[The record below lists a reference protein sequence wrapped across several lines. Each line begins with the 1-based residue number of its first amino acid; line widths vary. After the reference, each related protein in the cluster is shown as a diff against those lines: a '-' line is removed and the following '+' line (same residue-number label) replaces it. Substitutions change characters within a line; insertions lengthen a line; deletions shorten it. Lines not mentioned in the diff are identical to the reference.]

1 MSRTAP
7 GNGLPLLGFAPHLRV
22 ESTPGEPVFLMTED
36 RVTTLGGEQIAL
48 LAPLLDGSRDLPG
61 IVADA
66 APRLSAERTER
77 LVTRLLD
84 AGLLCAYPPDGGDGP
99 ERAYWALTGL
109 AVRPGHGRDA
119 ALAPVDLTAD
129 PGTPLA
135 QAVSAAGLRTAVEG
149 EAADLTLALCHD
161 YLDPRLGDLDAK
173 HRAAGRSWLPVR
185 ANGTHL
191 WIGPFFSP
199 GDGPCWNCLADRL
212 RLRRRGEAYVQHRL
226 GRGGPAAHRRSYLP
240 AGRAAALHLALLEA
254 GKWLAG
260 HRDPAQNSL
269 WRLDTRTLESSRHPV
284 RRRPQC
290 SRCGDP
296 LLVHAR
302 VSAPVT
308 LSPRPVRDTGGGQRT
323 FGPDRLLERYGHLV
337 DPVTGLVGEIRR
349 DPRGPE
355 FLNCF
360 HAGAQPP
367 WDPALPP
374 PPLHTPL
381 RSPGS
386 GKGVTELHARAS
398 ALAEALERYSGYFQ
412 GDEPRRR
419 GSYRAFGPLAVHPDA
434 VQLFDRRQ
442 FDDRETWNRA
452 HGPFHQVPE
461 PFDEDAPLDWTPVWS
476 LTERRQRLAPTSLL
490 YFNAPDA
497 DTGFC
502 RATSNGAAAG
512 TSLEDAVVHGC
523 LELVE
528 RDAIALW
535 WYNRTRQPGL
545 PLDPQDPWIV
555 QLLAVL
561 RDMGRTVWALD
572 LTSDLGIPVV
582 AAVSARGNTNRS
594 ATNRSAADGST
605 GDGSARDGST
615 GDADGFAED
624 IVLGFGAHFDPRIAL
639 RRALT
644 ELNQM
649 LPPLAEAP
657 IGKASAYT
665 GADPEAR
672 HWFRHATLADQPY
685 LLPAA
690 RRPAPPPASLRPP
703 ADASAQVEA
712 LVALLRPRGL
722 DVLVLDQTRPDVEL
736 PVAKVLI
743 PGLRPHWAGFGPGR
757 LFDVPVALGRLPRP
771 TKYADLN
778 PLPLPL

>member
-1 MSRTAP
+1 MSRP
-7 GNGLPLLGFAPHLRV
+7 VPDHGLPRLGFAPHLRV
-22 ESTPGEPVFLMTED
+22 ESVPGEPVFLMTED
-36 RVTTLGGEQIAL
+36 RVTTLAGGQVAL
-48 LAPLLDGSRDLPG
+48 LAPLLDGSRDLPR

-66 APRLSAERTER
+66 APALSADSTER

-84 AGLLCAYPPDGGDGP
+84 AGLLHAYPPDESDGP

-109 AVRPGHGRDA
+109 QARPGAGRDA
-119 ALAPVDLTAD
+119 LLAAVDLTEGA
-129 PGTPLA
+129 GGGLHE
-135 QAVSAAGLRTAVEG
+135 AVLAAGLRTAAAG
-149 EAADLTLALCHD
+149 EPADLTLALCHD
-161 YLDPRLGDLDAK
+161 YLDPRLGAVDAE
-173 HRAAGRSWLPVR
+173 HRAAGRTWLPVR
-185 ANGTHL
+185 ASGTHL

-199 GDGPCWNCLADRL
+199 GEGPCWSCLADRL

-226 GRGGPAAHRRSYLP
+226 GQSGPAAHRPSYLP
-240 AGRAAALHLALLEA
+240 AGRTAALHLALLEA

-260 HRDPAQNSL
+260 HRSTEQGSL

-296 LLVHAR
+296 LLVRDR
-302 VSAPVT
+302 VSAPVV
-308 LSPRPVRDTGGGQRT
+308 LSPRPVRDTTGGGHRT
-323 FGPDRLLERYGHLV
+323 FGPDRMLERYGHLV

-367 WDPALPP
+367 WAPERPP

-386 GKGVTELHARAS
+386 GKGVTELHARVS
-398 ALAEALERYSGYFQ
+398 ALAEALERYSGYYQ
-412 GDEPRRR
+412 GDEPRRH
-419 GSYRAFGPLAVHPDA
+419 GSYRELAPLAVHPDG

-442 FDDRETWNRA
+442 FEDRVAWNRA
-452 HGPFHQVPE
+452 HGPFHQVTE

-476 LTERRQRLAPTSLL
+476 LTERRRRLAPTSLL
-490 YFNAPDA
+490 YYNAPDA
-497 DTGFC
+497 GTGFC

-512 TSLEDAVVHGC
+512 TSLEDAIVHGC

-528 RDAIALW
+528 RDAVALW
-535 WYNRTRQPGL
+535 WYNRTRQPGVTL
-545 PLDPQDPWIV
+545 EPRDPWIARMR
-555 QLLAVL
+555 AVL
-561 RDMGRTVWALD
+561 RDLGRTVWALD

-582 AAVSARGNTNRS
+582 AAVSAR
-594 ATNRSAADGST
+594 T
-605 GDGSARDGST
+605 GKK
-615 GDADGFAED
+615 AED

-649 LPPLAEAP
+649 LPPLTGVPAD
-657 IGKASAYT
+657 GSSAYT
-665 GADPEAR
+665 GTDPEAVA
-672 HWFRHATLADQPY
+672 WFRHATTANQPY

-690 RRPAPPPASLRPP
+690 RRSTRPPAAPRPP
-703 ADASAQVEA
+703 ADAAAQVHA
-712 LVALLRPRGL
+712 LVALLRRHGL

-757 LFDVPVALGRLPRP
+757 LFDVPVALGRLTRP
-771 TKYADLN
+771 TDYADLN
-778 PLPLPL
+778 PLPLHL

>member
-7 GNGLPLLGFAPHLRV
+7 GNRLPRLGFAPHLRV
-22 ESTPGEPVFLMTED
+22 ESRPGEPVFLMTED

-66 APRLSAERTER
+66 APRLPAGLAER
-77 LVTRLLD
+77 LVSRLLD
-84 AGLLCAYPPDGGDGP
+84 AGLLCAYPQDGADGP
-99 ERAYWALTGL
+99 ERAYRSLTGL
-109 AVRPGHGRDA
+109 RACSADA
-119 ALAPVDLTAD
+119 PEPVLAAVDLTGDARS
-129 PGTPLA
+129 PLPE
-135 QAVSAAGLRTAVEG
+135 AVSAAGLRAAAPG
-149 EAADLTLALCHD
+149 EQAPLTLALCHD
-161 YLDPRLGDLDAK
+161 YLDPRLSALDAE
-173 HRAAGRSWLPVR
+173 HRASGRAWLPVR

-191 WIGPFFSP
+191 WIGPFFSA

-212 RLRRRGEAYVQHRL
+212 RLRRRGEAYVQHLL
-226 GRGGPAAHRRSYLP
+226 GHSGPAVHRRAYLP
-240 AGRAAALHLALLEA
+240 AGRAAALQLALLEA
-254 GKWLAG
+254 GKWLSG
-260 HRDPAQNSL
+260 HRDAVQDSL

-296 LLVHAR
+296 LLVHDR

-308 LSPRPVRDTGGGQRT
+308 LSPRPVRDESGGGHRA
-323 FGPDRLLERYGHLV
+323 FGPQEMLDRYGHLV
-337 DPVTGLVGEIRR
+337 DPVTGVVGEIRR

-360 HAGAQPP
+360 HAVAWPS

-374 PPLHTPL
+374 PSLQSPL

-386 GKGVTELHARAS
+386 GKGVTELHARVS
-398 ALAEALERYSGYFQ
+398 ALAEALERCSGYFQ

-419 GSYRAFGPLAVHPDA
+419 GSYRELAGLAVHPDS

-442 FDDRETWNRA
+442 FEDRRAWNRA
-452 HGPFHQVPE
+452 HGPFHQVTE
-461 PFDEDAPLDWTPVWS
+461 PFDEDAPIDWTPVWS

-490 YFNAPDA
+490 YYNAPDA

-535 WYNRTRQPGL
+535 WYNRTRQPGVA
-545 PLDPQDPWIV
+545 LDARDPWITR
-555 QLLAVL
+555 LRAVL
-561 RDMGRTVWALD
+561 RDLGRTVWALD
-572 LTSDLGIPVV
+572 LTSDLGIPVI
-582 AAVSARGNTNRS
+582 AAVSVRT
-594 ATNRSAADGST
+594 DGT
-605 GDGSARDGST
+605 
-615 GDADGFAED
+615 AED

-644 ELNQM
+644 ELGQM
-649 LPPLAEAP
+649 LPPLTRETAGDAT
-657 IGKASAYT
+657 AYT
-665 GADPEAR
+665 GTDPEAL
-672 HWFRHATLADQPY
+672 HWFQHATTANQPY

-690 RRPAPPPASLRPP
+690 RRSARPPASLRPP
-703 ADASAQVEA
+703 RDAAAQAGA
-712 LVALLRPRGL
+712 LVALLRRHGL
-722 DVLVLDQTRPDVEL
+722 EVLVLDQTRPDVEL
-736 PVAKVLI
+736 PVAKVLV

-757 LFDVPVALGRLPRP
+757 LFDVPVALGQLTRP
-771 TKYADLN
+771 TDFADLN
-778 PLPLPL
+778 PLPLHL

>member
-1 MSRTAP
+1 MNRPAP
-7 GNGLPLLGFAPHLRV
+7 DDGLPGLGFAPHLRV
-22 ESTPGEPVFLMTED
+22 ESAPGEPVFLMTED
-36 RVTTLGGEQIAL
+36 RVTTLGGEQVAL
-48 LAPLLDGSRDLPG
+48 LAPLLDGSRDLSR

-66 APRLSAERTER
+66 APLLSAERTER
-77 LVTRLLD
+77 LVARLLD
-84 AGLLCAYPPDGGDGP
+84 AGLLAAYPPDGHAGP

-109 AVRPGHGRDA
+109 AARPDGERGA
-119 ALAPVDLTAD
+119 LLAPVDLTEDTA
-129 PGTPLA
+129 GTLRE
-135 QAVSAAGLRTAVEG
+135 AVSAAGLRPAATG
-149 EAADLTLALCHD
+149 GPADLTLALCHD
-161 YLDPRLGDLDAK
+161 YLDPRLSALDAE

-185 ANGTHL
+185 ASGTHL
-191 WIGPFFSP
+191 WVGPFFSP
-199 GDGPCWNCLADRL
+199 GDGPCWSCLADRL

-226 GRGGPAAHRRSYLP
+226 GRGGPAEHRPSYLP
-240 AGRAAALHLALLEA
+240 TGRAAALHLALLEA
-254 GKWLAG
+254 AKWLAG
-260 HRDPAQNSL
+260 HRDPQQATL

-290 SRCGDP
+290 ARCGDP
-296 LLVHAR
+296 LLVRDR
-302 VSAPVT
+302 VSAPVV
-308 LSPRPVRDTGGGQRT
+308 LSPQPVRDTGGGGHRT
-323 FGPDRLLERYGHLV
+323 VGPDEVLARYGHLV

-367 WDPALPP
+367 WDPAKPP

-386 GKGVTELHARAS
+386 GKGVTETHARVS
-398 ALAEALERYSGYFQ
+398 ALAEALERFSGYHQ
-412 GDEPRRR
+412 GDEPRLR
-419 GSYRAFGPLAVHPDA
+419 GSYRELAPRAVHPDT

-442 FDDRETWNRA
+442 FEDREAWNRT
-452 HGPFHQVPE
+452 HGPFHQVTE

-490 YFNAPDA
+490 YYNAPDA
-497 DTGFC
+497 DTGYC

-528 RDAIALW
+528 RDAVALW
-535 WYNRTRQPGL
+535 WYNRTRQPGVV
-545 PLDPQDPWIV
+545 LDRRDPWI
-555 QLLAVL
+555 ARTRTSL
-561 RDMGRTVWALD
+561 RDMGRSVWALD

-582 AAVSARGNTNRS
+582 AAVSARIGKPT
-594 ATNRSAADGST
+594 
-605 GDGSARDGST
+605 
-615 GDADGFAED
+615 ED
-624 IVLGFGAHFDPRIAL
+624 IVLGFGAHFDARVAL

-649 LPPLAEAP
+649 LPPLTGDPAAP
-657 IGKASAYT
+657 ATTSAAGSAAKSAAGSTAGSVCEGTAYT
-665 GADPEAR
+665 GDDREALE
-672 HWFRHATLADQPY
+672 WFRHATTANQPY

-690 RRPAPPPASLRPP
+690 RRSARPPAALRPP
-703 ADASAQVEA
+703 ADAAAQAGA
-712 LVALLRPRGL
+712 LVELLRRHGL

-757 LFDVPVALGRLPRP
+757 LFDVPVALGRLSRP
-771 TKYADLN
+771 TDFDDLN
-778 PLPLPL
+778 PLPLHL

>member
-1 MSRTAP
+1 MNRTVP
-7 GNGLPLLGFAPHLRV
+7 GDGLPRLGFAPHLRV
-22 ESTPGEPVFLMTED
+22 ESRPGEPVFLMTED
-36 RVTTLGGEQIAL
+36 RVTTLGGEQVAL

-66 APRLSAERTER
+66 SPRLPAELAER

-84 AGLLCAYPPDGGDGP
+84 AGLLCAYPRDGADGA
-99 ERAYWALTGL
+99 ERAYWSLTGL
-109 AVRPGHGRDA
+109 DVRPADGRDGVLA
-119 ALAPVDLTAD
+119 AVDLTGDGDA
-129 PGTPLA
+129 PLHE
-135 QAVSAAGLRTAVEG
+135 AVSAAGLRVAAPG
-149 EAADLTLALCHD
+149 EPAALTLALCHD
-161 YLDPRLGDLDAK
+161 YLDPRLSALDAE
-173 HRAAGRSWLPVR
+173 HRTAGRSWLPVR

-199 GDGPCWNCLADRL
+199 GDGPCWSCLADRL
-212 RLRRRGEAYVQHRL
+212 RLRRRGEAYVQHLL
-226 GRGGPAAHRRSYLP
+226 GHSGPAAHRRAYLP
-240 AGRAAALHLALLEA
+240 SGRGAALQLALLEA

-260 HRDPAQNSL
+260 HRDTAQDSL

-290 SRCGDP
+290 SGCGDP
-296 LLVHAR
+296 LLVRDR
-302 VSAPVT
+302 VSAPVL
-308 LSPRPVRDTGGGQRT
+308 LSPQPVRDTSGGGHRT
-323 FGPDRLLERYGHLV
+323 RGPRETLERYDHLV

-360 HAGAQPP
+360 HALALPP

-374 PPLHTPL
+374 PALHSPL

-386 GKGVTELHARAS
+386 GKGVTELHARVS
-398 ALAEALERYSGYFQ
+398 ALAEALERCSGYFQ

-419 GSYRAFGPLAVHPDA
+419 ASYRRLGPLAVHPDS
-434 VQLFDRRQ
+434 VQLFHRRQ
-442 FDDRETWNRA
+442 FEDREAWNRA

-476 LTERRQRLAPTSLL
+476 LTEGRQRLAPTSLL
-490 YFNAPDA
+490 YYNAPDA
-497 DTGFC
+497 DAGFC

-512 TSLEDAVVHGC
+512 TSLEDAIVHGC

-535 WYNRTRQPGL
+535 WYNRTRQPGVA
-545 PLDPQDPWIV
+545 LDAGDPWITR
-555 QLLAVL
+555 LRTVL

-582 AAVSARGNTNRS
+582 AAVSAR
-594 ATNRSAADGST
+594 T
-605 GDGSARDGST
+605 GGP
-615 GDADGFAED
+615 AED
-624 IVLGFGAHFDPRIAL
+624 LALGFGAHFDPRVAL

-644 ELNQM
+644 ELTQM
-649 LPPLAEAP
+649 LPPLAGEP
-657 IGKASAYT
+657 VGGASAFT
-665 GADPEAR
+665 GTDPEALR
-672 HWFRHATLADQPY
+672 WFGHATTANQPY

-690 RRPAPPPASLRPP
+690 RRSTRPRASLRPP
-703 ADASAQVEA
+703 ADAAAQVES
-712 LVALLRPRGL
+712 LVALLRRHRL
-722 DVLVLDQTRPDVEL
+722 DVMVLDQTRPDVEL

-743 PGLRPHWAGFGPGR
+743 PGLRPHWAGWGPGR
-757 LFDVPVALGRLPRP
+757 LFDVPVALGRLTRP
-771 TKYADLN
+771 KDFAQLN
-778 PLPLPL
+778 PLPLHL

>member
-1 MSRTAP
+1 MNRPVP
-7 GNGLPLLGFAPHLRV
+7 GGELPRLGFAPHLRV
-22 ESTPGEPVFLMTED
+22 ESVPGELVFLMTED
-36 RVTTLGGEQIAL
+36 RVTTLGGAQAAL
-48 LAPLLDGSRDLPG
+48 LAPLLDGSRDLPR

-66 APRLSAERTER
+66 APRLSAGSTER

-84 AGLLCAYPPDGGDGP
+84 AGLVHSYPPDASDGSDGP
-99 ERAYWALTGL
+99 ERAYWSLSGL
-109 AVRPGHGRDA
+109 EVRPGGARDA
-119 ALAPVDLTAD
+119 LVAPVDLTEE
-129 PGTPLA
+129 PGGALHG
-135 QAVSAAGLRTAVEG
+135 AVSAAGLRTAAAG
-149 EAADLTLALCHD
+149 EPADLTLVLCHD
-161 YLDPRLGDLDAK
+161 YLDPRLSTLDEE
-173 HRAAGRSWLPVR
+173 HRAAGRTWLPVR
-185 ANGTHL
+185 ASGTHL
-191 WIGPFFSP
+191 WIGPFFSA
-199 GDGPCWNCLADRL
+199 GDGPCWRCLSDRL
-212 RLRRRGEAYVQHRL
+212 RLRRRAEAYVQHRL
-226 GRGGPAAHRRSYLP
+226 GHHGPAEHRPSYLP

-260 HRDPAQNSL
+260 HRDAGQGSL

-296 LLVHAR
+296 MLVPDR
-302 VSAPVT
+302 VSAPVV
-308 LSPRPVRDTGGGQRT
+308 LSPQPVRDTTGGGHRT
-323 FGPDRLLERYGHLV
+323 FGPDWMLERYGHLV

-367 WDPALPP
+367 WDPRRPP

-412 GDEPRRR
+412 GDEPRRH
-419 GSYRAFGPLAVHPDA
+419 GSYRELAPLAVHPDT

-442 FDDRETWNRA
+442 FEDREAWNRA

-476 LTERRQRLAPTSLL
+476 LTDRRQRLVPTSLL
-490 YFNAPDA
+490 YYNAPDA
-497 DTGFC
+497 GAGLC
-502 RATSNGAAAG
+502 RASSNGAAAG

-528 RDAIALW
+528 RDAVALW
-535 WYNRTRQPGL
+535 WYNRTRQPGVT
-545 PLDPQDPWIV
+545 LDLRDPWT
-555 QLLAVL
+555 ARMRDVL
-561 RDMGRTVWALD
+561 RDLGRTVWALD

-582 AAVSARGNTNRS
+582 AAVSAR
-594 ATNRSAADGST
+594 T
-605 GDGSARDGST
+605 GRT
-615 GDADGFAED
+615 AED
-624 IVLGFGAHFDPRIAL
+624 IVLGFGAHFDPRVAL

-649 LPPLAEAP
+649 LPPLTEPPAD
-657 IGKASAYT
+657 GSSAYT
-665 GADPEAR
+665 GTDPEALA
-672 HWFRHATLADQPY
+672 WFRHATTAGQPY

-690 RRPAPPPASLRPP
+690 RRSARQPAAPRPP
-703 ADASAQVEA
+703 ADAAAQVHA
-712 LVALLRPRGL
+712 LVVLLRRRGL
-722 DVLVLDQTRPDVEL
+722 EVLVVDQTRPDVEL
-736 PVAKVLI
+736 PVAKVLV
-743 PGLRPHWAGFGPGR
+743 PGLRPHWAAFGPGR
-757 LFDVPVALGRLPRP
+757 LFDIPVALGRLTRP
-771 TKYADLN
+771 TDYAQLN
-778 PLPLPL
+778 PLPLYL

>member
-1 MSRTAP
+1 MSRPVP
-7 GNGLPLLGFAPHLRV
+7 GDGLPRLGFAPHLRV
-22 ESTPGEPVFLMTED
+22 ESVPGEPVFLMTED
-36 RVTTLGGEQIAL
+36 RVTTLGGAQVAL
-48 LAPLLDGSRDLPG
+48 LAPLLDGSRDLPR

-66 APRLSAERTER
+66 APGLSSDSTER

-84 AGLLCAYPPDGGDGP
+84 AGLLHAYPPDGPDGP

-109 AVRPGHGRDA
+109 QSEPAGGRDA
-119 ALAPVDLTAD
+119 LLAPVDLTEDA
-129 PGTPLA
+129 GGALHE
-135 QAVSAAGLRTAVEG
+135 AVSAAGLRTAPAG
-149 EAADLTLALCHD
+149 EPADLTLALCHD
-161 YLDPRLGDLDAK
+161 YLDPRLSALDAE
-173 HRAAGRSWLPVR
+173 HRAAGRTWLPVR
-185 ANGTHL
+185 ASGTHL

-199 GDGPCWNCLADRL
+199 GDGPCWSCLADRL

-226 GRGGPAAHRRSYLP
+226 GHSGPAAHRPSYLP
-240 AGRAAALHLALLEA
+240 AGRAAAMQLALLEA

-260 HRDPAQNSL
+260 HRDSDQGSL

-296 LLVHAR
+296 LLVRDR
-302 VSAPVT
+302 VSAPVVM
-308 LSPRPVRDTGGGQRT
+308 SPQPVRDTTGGGHRT
-323 FGPDRLLERYGHLV
+323 FGPDRMLERYGHLV

-349 DPRGPE
+349 EPRGPE

-367 WDPALPP
+367 WDPERPP

-386 GKGVTELHARAS
+386 GKGITELHAKVS

-419 GSYRAFGPLAVHPDA
+419 GSYRELAPLAVHPDS

-442 FDDRETWNRA
+442 FEDRVAWNRT
-452 HGPFHQVPE
+452 HGPFHQVTE

-476 LTERRQRLAPTSLL
+476 LTEQRQRLAPTSLL
-490 YFNAPDA
+490 YYNAPDA
-497 DTGFC
+497 DTGLC

-528 RDAIALW
+528 RDAVALW
-535 WYNRTRQPGL
+535 WYNRTRQPGVA
-545 PLDPQDPWIV
+545 LDQRDPWIARMR
-555 QLLAVL
+555 AVL
-561 RDMGRTVWALD
+561 RELGRTVWALD

-582 AAVSARGNTNRS
+582 AAVSARIGRT
-594 ATNRSAADGST
+594 
-605 GDGSARDGST
+605 
-615 GDADGFAED
+615 AED
-624 IVLGFGAHFDPRIAL
+624 IVLGFGAHFDPRVAL

-649 LPPLAEAP
+649 LPPLTAETTD
-657 IGKASAYT
+657 GTSAYQGT
-665 GADPEAR
+665 DPEALD
-672 HWFRHATLADQPY
+672 WFRHATTANQPY

-690 RRPAPPPASLRPP
+690 RRSTRPPAALRPP
-703 ADASAQVEA
+703 ADAAEQVHA
-712 LVALLRPRGL
+712 LVALLRRHGL

-736 PVAKVLI
+736 PVAKVMI

-757 LFDVPVALGRLPRP
+757 LFDVPVALGRLTRP
-771 TKYADLN
+771 TDYADLN
-778 PLPLPL
+778 PLPLHL